1 MTVGGRTPLYG
12 QLSLTRRRQGATS
25 KSTSRSFVTIA
36 RAASFSTIASAI
48 ESPKI
53 VTCGSGACTPAGA
66 AEPPRSTATAAIV
79 AANPRR
85 ARMRAI
91 LSRNSG
97 RVRKEW
103 ARLTERTCVRY
114 ARRTHVR
121 QGSSPP
127 ASRRLRGR
135 GARTP
140 LGRRR
145 EARPLRR
152 QADGHA
158 LVDRRPALRRRPARG
173 SLEAAAAKSSEEH
186 DARSRPAPRA
196 ALSGG
201 YSSPASGRPAV

>member
-12 QLSLTRRRQGATS
+12 QLSLTRRRHGATS
-25 KSTSRSFVTIA
+25 KSTSRPFVTIA

-53 VTCGSGACTPAGA
+53 VTCGSGARTPAGA

-79 AANPRR
+79 AANPKRP
-85 ARMRAI
+85 RMRAI
-91 LSRNSG
+91 LG
-97 RVRKEW
+97 RRPAHVCKKR

-114 ARRTHVR
+114 ARRTHVL
-121 QGSSPP
+121 QSLSPL
-127 ASRRLRGR
+127 ARRRFRRRCSR
-135 GARTP
+135 AP

-158 LVDRRPALRRRPARG
+158 LVDRDPSVRRRPA
-173 SLEAAAAKSSEEH
+173 
-186 DARSRPAPRA
+186 
-196 ALSGG
+196 
-201 YSSPASGRPAV
+201 